1 MKRINLTLIVIFL
14 TSFAYAQ
21 NDYYWS
27 AGKKHYL
34 KQQTNAFVVKL
45 QKEFDFE
52 NSQKIKSERNLK
64 ELTRMKSDLGIAISN
79 DILDNA
85 KKLKEYKEF
94 SNAMPVYHL
103 GDLPLFLTG
112 EILMQPKNNASVED
126 ILKLANNKVSIK
138 NRTKYNT
145 YILETEDWDKLLEY
159 SNLIYESGLV
169 EYCHPNFIAP
179 REKHQINDP
188 KYSEQ
193 YYLNNTGQ
201 LGGTSGIDINAPEAW
216 GITTGSCPITV
227 AVIDD
232 GVEDHEDLNGR
243 VLQGFTPQFSIQNPD
258 TQGGPN
264 QNDPTGS
271 HVGHGQCCAGI
282 IGATHNS
289 LGIRGIAPE
298 VNIVPI
304 NIFNDWFTYLGV
316 VHYAE
321 DIQDIV
327 DAIDFAWDDAEAD
340 IISNSWSFIDP
351 TANFD
356 PVTQAIG
363 RARTQ
368 GRTQGINH
376 LGCVVV
382 FASGNDASPYNHLT
396 VRFPASVDGVITVG
410 AIDKN
415 GNIHNYSC
423 RGISMDLVAPSGALD
438 LNGDVRTIDREGSD
452 GYETGNYTD
461 RFGGTSAACPQVS
474 GVAALMLSIRP
485 DLTETQ
491 VRTTLQQTATDMG
504 SSGFDNTYGFG
515 RLNAFAAIQAIYP
528 ALSGPTTVCSSGATF
543 TINNFPAGATI
554 SWAVSENLQ
563 IINRQDTIQVT
574 VNRISGGNATITS
587 TITSCGNIITLTRT
601 FNSFVSLSKE
611 YDYLNCNDI
620 IVTATASSGAS
631 IIWETTNGL
640 LINGM
645 SSPQSGIGN
654 TVTISSPY
662 GTGGEVTARNCYEYS
677 TIDFSTCVEWS
688 ANLRFINSSSPGN
701 PMQGEPLQAEAD
713 PAPWDGSNYRWY
725 IDGQFIAHT
734 YEPILYTYDWLCGD
748 HQLQVQAVTP
758 DGLTDLW
765 QNGIG
770 YWGLC
775 GYYMSL
781 SPNPASDYVEVSIT
795 AESSATNQANRDN
808 RLNNIFTVRVFNAYG
823 VQVYSSQ
830 KAGNKFNIPISNLK
844 EGVYVVEVS
853 EGKMITRKQLIVKKN

>member
-14 TSFAYAQ
+14 TSFVYAQ

-79 DILDNA
+79 DILVNA

-94 SNAMPVYHL
+94 SNAMPVYQL

-112 EILMQPKNNASVED
+112 EILMLPKNNASVED

-138 NRTKYNT
+138 KRTKYNT
-145 YILETEDWDKLLEY
+145 YVLETEDWDNLLEY

-179 REKHQINDP
+179 REKHQVNDP

-351 TANFD
+351 SANFD

-382 FASGNDASPYNHLT
+382 FAPGNDASPYNHLT

-410 AIDKN
+410 AINKN

-474 GVAALMLSIRP
+474 GVAALMLSVNP
-485 DLTETQ
+485 NLTEAQ
-491 VRTTLQQTATDMG
+491 VRTILQQTATDMG
-504 SSGFDNTYGFG
+504 TSGFDNTLWTWPGQCLCCG
-515 RLNAFAAIQAIYP
+515 DTCIR
-528 ALSGPTTVCSSGATF
+528 
-543 TINNFPAGATI
+543 
-554 SWAVSENLQ
+554 WA
-563 IINRQDTIQVT
+563 
-574 VNRISGGNATITS
+574 
-587 TITSCGNIITLTRT
+587 
-601 FNSFVSLSKE
+601 
-611 YDYLNCNDI
+611 
-620 IVTATASSGAS
+620 
-631 IIWETTNGL
+631 
-640 LINGM
+640 
-645 SSPQSGIGN
+645 
-654 TVTISSPY
+654 
-662 GTGGEVTARNCYEYS
+662 
-677 TIDFSTCVEWS
+677 
-688 ANLRFINSSSPGN
+688 
-701 PMQGEPLQAEAD
+701 
-713 PAPWDGSNYRWY
+713 NYRV
-725 IDGQFIAHT
+725 FI
-734 YEPILYTYDWLCGD
+734 
-748 HQLQVQAVTP
+748 
-758 DGLTDLW
+758 
-765 QNGIG
+765 
-770 YWGLC
+770 
-775 GYYMSL
+775 
-781 SPNPASDYVEVSIT
+781 
-795 AESSATNQANRDN
+795 
-808 RLNNIFTVRVFNAYG
+808 RLFIRCF
-823 VQVYSSQ
+823 
-830 KAGNKFNIPISNLK
+830 L
-844 EGVYVVEVS
+844 
-853 EGKMITRKQLIVKKN
+853 